1 MRKIKTFCSIVLVIA
16 SVMVFLLASVP
27 EVAKATAPEY
37 EDLEY
42 LEWLIATGEK
52 LSEDDELILVETKK
66 GIVDCDWEYVRTV
79 AKLQYNH
86 AETALD
92 EIDQFDVSPRY
103 EPIKKE
109 RVLSLIDVKWQAHY
123 LKEAAEDFLSGDIDG
138 GMDNL
143 DESLKYMIS
152 SISHLEKENA
162 LIKALPTPTPT
173 PESPGFGT
181 ILAIGSLLAV
191 AYLVLRRRR

>member
-1 MRKIKTFCSIVLVIA
+1 
-16 SVMVFLLASVP
+16 
-27 EVAKATAPEY
+27 VAKATAPEY

-42 LEWLIATGEK
+42 LEWSIATGKK
-52 LSEDDELILVETKK
+52 LSEDGELISAEVKK
-66 GIVDCDWEYVRTV
+66 GIVSCDWEYVRAV

-109 RVLSLIDVKWQAHY
+109 EELYLIDTKWQAHY

-138 GMDNL
+138 AMDNI
-143 DESLKYMIS
+143 DESQKYLTS
-152 SISHLEKENA
+152 SISHLEKQHA
-162 LIKALPTPTPT
+162 LIKALPAPT
-173 PESPGFGT
+173 PESPGFG
-181 ILAIGSLLAV
+181 AIFAISSLLAV
-191 AYLVLRRRR
+191 AYLLLRRRR